1 MASNA
6 DPFPQPISQEIWER
20 KYKLKTPNPE
30 IADDQSVQ
38 DTWGRI
44 ARATSQARL
53 TRYREVE
60 NSGGI
65 EYEEAREIDFY
76 SILEDFK
83 YLPAGRITAG
93 AGSGRQVTL
102 FNCYVMGTIGDDLDS
117 IFSNLREAAL
127 TMQQGGGIGYD
138 FSPIRPTGAPV
149 KGVDAD
155 ASGPLSF
162 MDVWDAMCRTI
173 MSAGARRGAMM
184 ATIRCDHPDVLD
196 FIKAKHEKGRLNMF
210 NMSVLATDDFMD
222 AVENDHS
229 WPLCHEVAPK
239 EPVEFTRY
247 IGGSD
252 ARETVTMIGDRHIY
266 EVVRA
271 RELWDAIMEN
281 TYNHAEPGVLFVDH
295 INKMNNLW
303 YIEDISSTNPC
314 GEQPLPPYGACLLGS
329 VNLARMVNRPF
340 QGDAHINFEEIKR
353 VATLAVRMTD
363 AVIDISNFPL
373 REQMEEAIHKRRMGI
388 GITGLA
394 DMLYMCNVS
403 YGSETAQDMAELVMK
418 TITIAAYTESIRL
431 ARELGPCPATE
442 TFEQRQKFLQS
453 GFMSNPEFPS
463 HLRDE
468 FMSHG
473 IRNALLTSIAPT
485 GTISMYAGNVS
496 SGIEPIFAPSYMRT
510 VLDDNGRD
518 KRQQL
523 VEDYGV
529 LRHREY
535 LESIGLDPEDQRWK
549 THLVTAQTLT
559 PEDHL
564 VMQAA
569 VQKWV
574 DSSISKT
581 INCPKEI
588 SFEDFKAVY
597 LRAYKLGL
605 KGCTTYR
612 PNDTLGSVLEIV
624 EDKPH
629 DDAVDAAA
637 YVEEYFDL
645 GGDGPQPPV
654 ELVPARQQILDAQ
667 VYKLKWKGKNF
678 YVTISNQE
686 INGVVAPF
694 EIFINSQ
701 DMANFQWITALTRMM
716 SSVFRRG
723 GDISFVVEDLKSIM
737 DPNGGEFVAGSYQHS
752 FIAYLGKTVQLHL
765 DRLDDNLIRYEGTTS
780 PITVLEDP
788 IEAIAEIDR
797 EIAAVIPDQC
807 PECNEY
813 TMVNRGGCPVCDNCG
828 YSKCG

>member
-1 MASNA
+1 MASNN
-6 DPFPQPISQEIWER
+6 PFPQPISEEIWER
-20 KYKLKTPNPE
+20 KYKLTTPNPE
-30 IADDQSVQ
+30 FPNDLSVQ

-44 ARATSQARL
+44 AKATAESPIQLYNEGSLCRVDWKN
-53 TRYREVE
+53 REALF
-60 NSGGI
+60 NS
-65 EYEEAREIDFY
+65 A
-76 SILEDFK
+76 LEDFK

-93 AGSGRQVTL
+93 AGSGRAVTL
-102 FNCYVMGTIGDDLDS
+102 FNCYVMGEIGDDLNS

-184 ATIRCDHPDVLD
+184 ATIRCDHPDLMD
-196 FIKAKHEKGRLNMF
+196 FIQAKHEKGRLNMF
-210 NMSVLATDDFMD
+210 NMSVLATDDFME
-222 AVENDHS
+222 AVNNDDD

-239 EPVEFTRY
+239 EPVEYTPRRATRENPF
-247 IGGSD
+247 GK
-252 ARETVTMIGDRHIY
+252 TVTEIDGRHVY

-271 RELWDAIMEN
+271 ADLWDAIMEN
-281 TYNHAEPGVLFVDH
+281 TYNHAEPGVLFVDR

-303 YIEDISSTNPC
+303 YVETISSTNPC

-329 VNLARMVNRPF
+329 VNLARMVVRPF
-340 QGDAHINFEEIKR
+340 QGDAYIDFQEIKR
-353 VATLAVRMTD
+353 IAAIAVRMTD

-373 REQMEEAIHKRRMGI
+373 PEQQAEAKFKRRMGI

-394 DMLYMCNVS
+394 DMLYMANMT
-403 YGSETAQDMAELVMK
+403 YGSDQAADAAELVMK
-418 TITIAAYTESIRL
+418 TITIEAYRESIRL
-431 ARELGPCPATE
+431 AREFGPCPATE
-442 TFEQRQKFLQS
+442 TFDQRVLFLKS

-463 HLRDE
+463 ELQDE
-468 FMSHG
+468 FMSYG

-496 SGIEPIFAPSYMRT
+496 SGIEPIFAPSYMRK
-510 VLDDNGRD
+510 VLDDNGKDSR
-518 KRQQL
+518 KQL
-523 VEDYGV
+523 VEDYAV

-535 LESIGLDPEDQRWK
+535 CESLGLDSEDERFTK
-549 THLVTAQTLT
+549 HLVTAQTLT

-597 LRAYKLGL
+597 LRAYELGL

-624 EDKPH
+624 EDEPKE
-629 DDAVDAAA
+629 DLEELD
-637 YVEEYFDL
+637 YVELTEIPEAQVVQTSSTL
-645 GGDGPQPPV
+645 
-654 ELVPARQQILDAQ
+654 PAPRTPILDGQ
-667 VYKLKWKGKNF
+667 TYKLKWKKHNF
-678 YVTISNQE
+678 YVTINNAMIDGKLS
-686 INGVVAPF
+686 PF
-694 EIFINSQ
+694 EIFINTQ
-701 DMANFQWITALTRMM
+701 NMDNFQWITALTRMM

-723 GDISFVVEDLKSIM
+723 GDISFMVKDLKSIM
-737 DPNGGEFVAGSYQHS
+737 DPNGGEFVAGKYQHS
-752 FIAYLGKTVQLHL
+752 FISYLGRIVGEHLAFLDEGRIVVQPLPV
-765 DRLDDNLIRYEGTTS
+765 NEPYVEPSQPG
-780 PITVLEDP
+780 
-788 IEAIAEIDR
+788 AESK
-797 EIAAVIPDQC
+797 C
-807 PECNEY
+807 PECGEY
-813 TMVNRGGCPVCDNCG
+813 AVVNNGGCPTCQDCG
-828 YSKCG
+828 HSKCG

>member
-1 MASNA
+1 MATNGN
-6 DPFPQPISQEIWER
+6 PFPQPISEEIWDR
-20 KYKLKTPNPE
+20 KYKLITPNPDIPNDTCVE
-30 IADDQSVQ
+30 
-38 DTWGRI
+38 DTWSRI
-44 ARATSQARL
+44 ARSTSRATLEVYGDSHAL
-53 TRYREVE
+53 TDWNTNKAQRE
-60 NSGGI
+60 
-65 EYEEAREIDFY
+65 ALFY
-76 SILEDFK
+76 SALEDFK

-93 AGSGRQVTL
+93 AGSGRSVTL
-102 FNCYVMGTIGDDLDS
+102 FNCYVMGEIGDDLDS

-138 FSPIRPTGAPV
+138 FSPIRPSGAPV

-184 ATIRCDHPDVLD
+184 ATMRCDHPDLMQ
-196 FIKAKHEKGRLNMF
+196 FIQAKHEKGRLNMF
-210 NMSVLATDDFMD
+210 NMSVLATDAFME
-222 AVENDHS
+222 AVNNDDD
-229 WPLCHEVAPK
+229 WPLCHEIAPK
-239 EPVEFTRY
+239 EPVSMF
-247 IGGSD
+247 IHD
-252 ARETVTMIGDRHIY
+252 HDMQATVQHTMIGDRHIY

-271 RELWDAIMEN
+271 KDLWDAIMEN
-281 TYNHAEPGVLFVDH
+281 TYNHAEPGVLFVDR

-303 YIEDISSTNPC
+303 YIEKISSTNPC

-329 VNLARMVNRPF
+329 INLARMVVRPF
-340 QGDAHINFEEIKR
+340 QGDAHIDFDEIKR
-353 VATLAVRMTD
+353 IAAIAVRMTD

-373 REQMEEAIHKRRMGI
+373 PEQQAEAKFKRRMGI

-394 DMLYMCNVS
+394 DMLYMANMT
-403 YGSETAQDMAELVMK
+403 YGSDRAADAAELVMK
-418 TITIAAYTESIRL
+418 TITIEAYRVSIKL
-431 ARELGPCPATE
+431 AREFGPCPATA
-442 TFEQRQKFLQS
+442 TFDQRVLFLQS
-453 GFMSNPEFPS
+453 GFMNNPEFPS
-463 HLRDE
+463 DLRDD
-468 FMSHG
+468 FMSYG

-496 SGIEPIFAPSYMRT
+496 SGIEPIFAPSYMRK
-510 VLDDNGRD
+510 VLDDNGKDSR
-518 KRQQL
+518 KQL
-523 VEDYGV
+523 VEDYAV

-535 LESIGLDPEDQRWK
+535 CESLGLDPEDERFTK
-549 THLVTAQTLT
+549 HLVTAQTLT

-597 LRAYKLGL
+597 LRAYELGL

-624 EDKPH
+624 EDEPKL
-629 DDAVDAAA
+629 
-637 YVEEYFDL
+637 EEA
-645 GGDGPQPPV
+645 DGWNEIVGEAMAPSPSVPV
-654 ELVPARQQILDAQ
+654 RQQILDAQ
-667 VYKLKWKGKNF
+667 VYKLKWKNKNF

-752 FIAYLGKTVQLHL
+752 FIAYLGKTIQLHL
-765 DRLDDNLIRYEGTTS
+765 ERLDDTSIRYAGT
-780 PITVLEDP
+780 DQP
-788 IEAIAEIDR
+788 IEIIPIDPSGPYIEPAQPGAESM
-797 EIAAVIPDQC
+797 C
-807 PECNEY
+807 PECSEY

-828 YSKCG
+828 HSKCG

>member
-6 DPFPQPISQEIWER
+6 NPFPQPISEEIWDR
-20 KYKLKTPNPE
+20 KYKLTTPNPDIPNDLRVE
-30 IADDQSVQ
+30 
-38 DTWGRI
+38 DTWSRI
-44 ARATSQARL
+44 AKATS
-53 TRYREVE
+53 
-60 NSGGI
+60 
-65 EYEEAREIDFY
+65 EAKLEIYGEDHATLPFGDLYSTEQNERFY
-76 SILEDFK
+76 SALEDFK

-93 AGSGRQVTL
+93 AGSGRAVTL
-102 FNCYVMGTIGDDLDS
+102 FNCYVMGTIPDDLGG
-117 IFSNLREAAL
+117 IFDMLKEAAL

-138 FSPIRPTGAPV
+138 FTSIRPTGAPV

-184 ATIRCDHPDVLD
+184 ATMRCDHPDVMD
-196 FIKAKHEKGRLNMF
+196 FITAKHTKGRLNMF
-210 NMSVLATDDFMD
+210 NMSVLATDEFMT
-222 AVENDHS
+222 AMLNDGD
-229 WPLCHEVAPK
+229 WPLCHEVKPAK
-239 EPVEFTRY
+239 PVEMEEEPSVQNPF
-247 IGGSD
+247 GKP
-252 ARETVTMIGDRHIY
+252 VTMIGDRYIY
-266 EVVRA
+266 EIVKA
-271 RELWDAIMEN
+271 KDLWDAIMDN
-281 TYNHAEPGVLFVDH
+281 TYNHAEPGVLFVDR

-303 YIEDISSTNPC
+303 YIEDISATNPC

-329 VNLARMVNRPF
+329 VNLARMVVRPF
-340 QGDAHINFEEIKR
+340 QGDAHIDFDEIKR
-353 VATLAVRMTD
+353 IAAIAVRMTD

-373 REQMEEAIHKRRMGI
+373 PEQQAEAKFKRRMGI

-394 DMLYMCNVS
+394 DMLYMANMT
-403 YGSETAQDMAELVMK
+403 YGSDRAADAAELVMK
-418 TITIAAYTESIRL
+418 TITIEAYRESIKL
-431 ARELGPCPATE
+431 AREFGPCPATA
-442 TFEQRQKFLQS
+442 TFDQRVLFLKS

-463 HLRDE
+463 DLRDD
-468 FMSHG
+468 FMSYG

-496 SGIEPIFAPSYMRT
+496 SGIEPIFAPSYMRK
-510 VLDDNGRD
+510 VLDDNGKDSR
-518 KRQQL
+518 KQL
-523 VEDYGV
+523 VEDYAV

-535 LESIGLDPEDQRWK
+535 CESLGLDPEDERFTK
-549 THLVTAQTLT
+549 HLVTAQTLT

-597 LRAYKLGL
+597 LRAYELGL

-624 EDKPH
+624 EDEPKL
-629 DDAVDAAA
+629 
-637 YVEEYFDL
+637 EEA
-645 GGDGPQPPV
+645 DGWNEIVGEAMAPSPSVPV
-654 ELVPARQQILDAQ
+654 RQQILDAQ
-667 VYKLKWKGKNF
+667 VYKLKWKNKNF

-752 FIAYLGKTVQLHL
+752 FIAYLGKTIQLHL
-765 DRLDDNLIRYEGTTS
+765 ERLDDTSIRYAGT
-780 PITVLEDP
+780 DQP
-788 IEAIAEIDR
+788 IEIIPIDPSGPYIEPAQPGAESM
-797 EIAAVIPDQC
+797 C
-807 PECNEY
+807 PECSEY

-828 YSKCG
+828 HSKCG

>member
-1 MASNA
+1 MATNA
-6 DPFPQPISQEIWER
+6 SPFPQPISEEIWDR
-20 KYKLKTPNPE
+20 KYKLITPNPE
-30 IADDQSVQ
+30 IPNDTCVK

-44 ARATSQARL
+44 AKATAEAPIHVYNNGSLDRVDWKE
-53 TRYREVE
+53 REALF
-60 NSGGI
+60 NS
-65 EYEEAREIDFY
+65 A
-76 SILEDFK
+76 LEDFK

-93 AGSGRQVTL
+93 AGSGRSVTL
-102 FNCYVMGTIGDDLDS
+102 FNCYVMGQISDNLSD
-117 IFSNLREAAL
+117 IFTNLREAAL

-138 FSPIRPTGAPV
+138 FSSIRPSGAPV

-184 ATIRCDHPDVLD
+184 ATMRCDHPDVAK
-196 FIKAKHEKGRLNMF
+196 FITAKHEKGRLNMF
-210 NMSVLATDDFMD
+210 NMSVLTTDAFME
-222 AVENDHS
+222 AVNNDDD
-229 WPLCHEVAPK
+229 WPLCHEIAPAK
-239 EPVEFTRY
+239 EVFWEKEGTY
-247 IGGSD
+247 M
-252 ARETVTMIGDRHIY
+252 VGDKHIY
-266 EVVRA
+266 EVVSA
-271 RELWDAIMEN
+271 RELWDSIMEN
-281 TYNHAEPGVLFVDH
+281 TYNHAEPGVLFVDR

-303 YIEDISSTNPC
+303 YIEKISSTNPC

-329 VNLARMVNRPF
+329 INLARMVVRPF
-340 QGDAHINFEEIKR
+340 QDDAYIDLAEIKR
-353 VATLAVRMTD
+353 ITAIAVRMTD

-373 REQMEEAIHKRRMGI
+373 PEQKAEAKFKRRMGI

-394 DMLYMCNVS
+394 DMLYMANMT
-403 YGSETAQDMAELVMK
+403 YGTDQAADAAELVMK
-418 TITIAAYTESIRL
+418 TITIEAYRESIRL
-431 ARELGPCPATE
+431 AREFGPCPATE
-442 TFEQRQKFLQS
+442 TFDQRMLFLKS
-453 GFMSNPEFPS
+453 GFMRNPEIPS
-463 HLRDE
+463 DLRDD
-468 FMSHG
+468 FMSYG

-510 VLDDNGRD
+510 VLDDNGKDSR
-518 KRQQL
+518 KQL
-523 VEDYGV
+523 VEDYAV

-535 LESIGLDPEDQRWK
+535 CESLGLDPTDERHNV
-549 THLVTAQTLT
+549 HLVTAQTLT

-597 LRAYKLGL
+597 LRAYELGL

-624 EDKPH
+624 EDEPKL
-629 DDAVDAAA
+629 
-637 YVEEYFDL
+637 EEA
-645 GGDGPQPPV
+645 DGWDEIVGEAMAPTVPV
-654 ELVPARQQILDAQ
+654 RQQILDAQ
-667 VYKLKWKGKNF
+667 VYKLKWKNKNF

-686 INGVVAPF
+686 INGVIAPF

-752 FIAYLGKTVQLHL
+752 FIAYLGKTIQLHL
-765 DRLDDNLIRYEGTTS
+765 ERLDDTSIRYAVT
-780 PITVLEDP
+780 DQP
-788 IEAIAEIDR
+788 IEIISIDPSGPYIEPTQPGAESM
-797 EIAAVIPDQC
+797 C
-807 PECNEY
+807 PECSEY

-828 YSKCG
+828 HSKCG